1 MNKQDIIIWDT
12 TQFGDYPENIKKIYF
27 KCSISNRKS
36 FSSWIG
42 TNSIFKD
49 LDWWSTAAASKALCF
64 KFISPDLHHRNI
76 KKISKFGQIL
86 KLLLTH
92 LN

>member
-12 TQFGDYPENIKKIYF
+12 TQFPCDYPENIKKIYF

-42 TNSIFKD
+42 NVDEFSNTI
-49 LDWWSTAAASKALCF
+49 KALINKKKLF
-64 KFISPDLHHRNI
+64 LKTKKITLERATNTNI
-76 KKISKFGQIL
+76 KKLI
-86 KLLLTH
+86 
-92 LN
+92 N